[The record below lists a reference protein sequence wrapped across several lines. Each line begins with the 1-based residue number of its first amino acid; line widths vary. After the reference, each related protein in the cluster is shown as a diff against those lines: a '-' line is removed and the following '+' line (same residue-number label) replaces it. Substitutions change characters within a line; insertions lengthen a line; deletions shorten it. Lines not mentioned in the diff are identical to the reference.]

1 MTKQK
6 MELVNG
12 NEAIARGALAAG
24 CKFYFGYPITPQ
36 NEIPEYLSKHL
47 PEVGGTFIQA
57 ESEIASINM
66 LLGAGSTGA
75 RAMTSSS
82 SPGISLKQEGISYM
96 AGSEIPGVIVNMSRS
111 GPGLGG
117 ISPSQGDYFQATRG
131 GGHGDY
137 RTIVLAP
144 FSVQENY
151 DLTMRAF
158 DLAEKYRNPVMIL
171 GDALLGQM
179 KEPIILRSYKPQK
192 FDKSWALTGAKGRNP
207 RFLKSLYLN
216 EGDLTEHNWKLFKKY
231 QQMKTEIEYDTYQI
245 EDADLIVVSFG
256 SVARIIKSSI
266 KMARDQGMKVG
277 LFRPITLYPYPEESL
292 KQLSQKVNHFFVVE
306 LNTGQMVEDVKLSVD
321 KGAKVDFYGR
331 PPGSIPTPNELFERS
346 RRFIGENYETG
357 IYSSQEFERCAFS
370 FLPRMSSWDHS
381 STGGRM
387 Y

>member
-1 MTKQK
+1 

-12 NEAIARGALAAG
+12 NEAIARGAIAAG

-66 LLGAGSTGA
+66 LLGVGATGG

-82 SPGISLKQEGISYM
+82 SPGISLKQEGISYL
-96 AGSEIPGVIVNMSRS
+96 AGCEIPGVVVNMSRS

-151 DLTMRAF
+151 DLTILAF
-158 DLAEKYRNPVMIL
+158 DLAEKYRNPVVIL

-179 KEPIILRSYKPQK
+179 KEPIVLRTHKPEK
-192 FDKSWALTGAKGRNP
+192 FDKSWILTGAKGRKP

-216 EGDLTEHNWKLFKKY
+216 EGDLTEHNWKLFQKY
-231 QQMKTEIEYDTYQI
+231 QQMKAEILYDTYQI
-245 EDADLIVVSFG
+245 EDADMIVVSFG

-277 LFRPITLYPYPEESL
+277 LFRPKTLYPYPEESL
-292 KQLSQKVNHFFVVE
+292 KQLSQKIAHFFVVE

-321 KGAKVDFYGR
+321 KGSRVDFYGR
-331 PPGSIPTPNELFERS
+331 PPGSIPTPNELFEEIKKVYR
-346 RRFIGENYETG
+346 
-357 IYSSQEFERCAFS
+357 
-370 FLPRMSSWDHS
+370 
-381 STGGRM
+381 
-387 Y
+387 